1 MGRRIVHVRNASAIA
16 CAPGLRG
23 LRRVG
28 LAGGPVLQQPCLV
41 ARAACW
47 CRASSAG
54 IGSTSATLAVSCGA
68 SPAFA
73 ALALGPRIARHEA
86 STYPCLFLQAPEEP
100 KARLGDDLDLNIG
113 FPHAELLESGALGL
127 FDCAPGGFYPFQ
139 GHRPLRL
146 RLRARGW

>member
-54 IGSTSATLAVSCGA
+54 LGSMSATLAVSCVA
-68 SPAFA
+68 SPAA
-73 ALALGPRIARHEA
+73 TAQAGVPRIARHEA
-86 STYPCLFLQAPEEP
+86 IMYPCLFVQAPEEP
-100 KARLGDDLDLNIG
+100 KA
-113 FPHAELLESGALGL
+113 
-127 FDCAPGGFYPFQ
+127 
-139 GHRPLRL
+139 
-146 RLRARGW
+146 